1 MKIITGLVAATA
13 LTGAAHAG
21 EAPRNVILMIA
32 DGAGF
37 NGWLAADY
45 YEGLAGARPYQ
56 SRPEAAGEYYL
67 GASAHYALRLI
78 DETGAILD
86 NDQLDAAAGAEAQG
100 YVARDRWERFDGA
113 FANDFGDVSI
123 PYTSYTDSAAA
134 GTAIHSG
141 RKTVSGRVNM
151 NWDVTTP
158 FETIGHI
165 ADRRGLATGVVTTV
179 QASHATPASA
189 WAQAA
194 SRNEYAQIFQQMADG
209 RLDVIMGT
217 GHPLYDGSSRLVE
230 DPDERAFRYVG
241 GPATWA
247 ALTSETGLNGYAF
260 IDTREAF
267 EALASG
273 DMAAPERLIGIAR
286 SSGSTQATREDFP
299 EDASTPSGMAFNAA
313 TPDLATMSLGAL
325 SILDNDPDGFFVMI
339 EGGAVDW
346 MGHANNMARYI
357 EEQIAFNAAVAAV
370 VDWVETHSSWE
381 ETLLIVTSD
390 HETGG
395 IWGEGTYETA
405 EGETRYDP
413 ARDRFVEFRAVQ
425 DRGVGEIPGHQFAS
439 GNHTNEL
446 VPLWAIGRGASMF
459 EEFERFDL
467 EAKALWGEAYGW
479 DGGYVDNTA
488 VFQVMDAVI
497 DADAADMEETGS
509 N

>member
-1 MKIITGLVAATA
+1 MTLITALLAATA
-13 LTGAAHAG
+13 LTGAVQAQEAG
-21 EAPRNVILMIA
+21 APRNVILMIS

-45 YEGLAGARPYQ
+45 YEGEAGSRPYQ
-56 SRPEAAGEYYL
+56 VRPEGAGEYYL

-78 DETGAILD
+78 DERGAILP
-86 NDQLDAAAGAEAQG
+86 NDALEAAAGVEAQG
-100 YVARDRWERFDGA
+100 YVPRERWERFDGA
-113 FANDFGDVSI
+113 FANDFGEVSI

-151 NWDVTTP
+151 NWDAAAP
-158 FETIGHI
+158 FRTIAHI
-165 ADRRGLATGVVTTV
+165 ADRHGLATGVVTTV

-194 SRNEYAQIFQQMADG
+194 SRNDYAEIFQQMADG

-217 GHPLYDGSSRLVE
+217 GHPLFDGSGRPVE
-230 DPDERAFRYVG
+230 NPDGRAFRYVG
-241 GPATWA
+241 GQETWS
-247 ALTSETGLNGYAF
+247 ALTSEAGLNGYTF
-260 IDTREAF
+260 IDTRAAF

-273 DMAAPERLIGIAR
+273 DMAAPERLVGIAR

-299 EDASTPSGMAFNAA
+299 EDASAPSGMAFNPG

-325 SILDNDPDGFFVMI
+325 SILDRDPDGFFVMI

-346 MGHANNMARYI
+346 MGHANNMPRFI
-357 EEQIAFNAAVAAV
+357 EEQIDFNAAVGAV
-370 VDWVETHSSWE
+370 IDWVETHSSWE

-395 IWGEGTYETA
+395 IWGEGSYETP

-425 DRGVGEIPGHQFAS
+425 DRGAGEIPGHQFAS

-446 VPLWAIGRGASMF
+446 VPLWAIGRGASRL
-459 EEFERFDL
+459 EAFERFDL
-467 EAKALWGEAYGW
+467 QAQALWGEVYGW

-488 VFQVMDAVI
+488 IFHVMDAVI
-497 DADAADMEETGS
+497 AGEADTGS

>member
-1 MKIITGLVAATA
+1 MKLIIGLLAATA
-13 LTGAAHAG
+13 LSGAAQAQDAPG
-21 EAPRNVILMIA
+21 PRNVILMIS

-45 YEGLAGARPYQ
+45 YEGEAGTRAYQ
-56 SRPEAAGEYYL
+56 VRPEGAGEYYR

-78 DETGAILD
+78 DEGGAILA
-86 NDQLDAAAGAEAQG
+86 NNALEAASGAEAQG
-100 YVARDRWERFDGA
+100 YIPRERWERFEGA
-113 FANDFGDVSI
+113 FANDFGPGAI
-123 PYTSYTDSAAA
+123 AYTSYTDSAAA

-158 FETIGHI
+158 FETIAHI
-165 ADRRGLATGVVTTV
+165 ADRRGLATGVVTSV
-179 QASHATPASA
+179 QATHATPASA
-189 WAQAA
+189 WAQTA
-194 SRNEYAQIFQQMADG
+194 SRHQYPEIFQQMADG

-217 GHPLYDGSSRLVE
+217 GHPLFDGSGRLVDE
-230 DPDERAFRYVG
+230 PGERAFRYVG
-241 GPATWA
+241 GSQTWA
-247 ALTSETGLNGYAF
+247 ALTGEAGLNGYDF

-267 EALASG
+267 EALAVG
-273 DMAAPERLIGIAR
+273 DIPAPERLIGIAR
-286 SSGSTQATREDFP
+286 SSGSTQATRQGFP
-299 EDASTPSGMAFNAA
+299 EDASTPSGMAFNPD

-346 MGHANNMARYI
+346 MGHANNMPRFI
-357 EEQIAFNAAVAAV
+357 EEQIDFNTAVDAV
-370 VDWVETHSSWE
+370 MDWVETHSSWD
-381 ETLLIVTSD
+381 ETLLIITSD

-395 IWGEGTYETA
+395 IWGEGTYETP

-425 DRGVGEIPGHQFAS
+425 DRGVGEIPRHQFAS

-446 VPLWAIGRGASMF
+446 VPLWAIGRGASQF

-467 EAKALWGEAYGW
+467 QAQALWGEVYGW

-488 VFQVMDAVI
+488 IFYVMDTVI
-497 DADAADMEETGS
+497 AGRELTGA